1 MRADH
6 RRVLTEEARKY
17 SVACIL
23 ALLLGR
29 SENSTEVQ
37 VPAGWTRRSLAS
49 VGHIP
54 SSRSVIAVM
63 NETLPM

>member
-1 MRADH
+1 M
-6 RRVLTEEARKY
+6 LTTDTSSQGGAKIFGRMQIA
-17 SVACIL
+17 S
-23 ALLLGR
+23 LLGR

-54 SSRSVIAVM
+54 SSRSVIVVM
-63 NETLPM
+63 NETPPT